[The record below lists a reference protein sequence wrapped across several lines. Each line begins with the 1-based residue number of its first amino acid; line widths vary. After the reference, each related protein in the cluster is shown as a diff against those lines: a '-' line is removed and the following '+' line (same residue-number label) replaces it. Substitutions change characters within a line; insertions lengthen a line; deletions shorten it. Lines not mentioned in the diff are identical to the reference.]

1 MDQSRRYGFQAHA
14 DNSMHIMNRDS
25 NLMWRSASSN
35 EQVRL
40 AAVAPF
46 ESHRFPRVF
55 DPVSSAAEPYRP
67 HPSQLVSPSFMN
79 GPAARSMIA
88 TESQSTVE
96 LSLPPRPVQFRSS
109 PPALPPLPPVR
120 AQASM
125 TAMVTPVVKK
135 KRIRLKT
142 DRRRE
147 QCRTNQARYRNK
159 QRSFLL
165 DMEKDVVALRDE
177 VERLRQ
183 TQQTLH
189 RDVNTRNGAVN
200 WARTYFEYFCRGL
213 NVTAHD
219 RLGQRNGMQRLSQD
233 DQIAF
238 LHSTVRPDVILG
250 DFQGI
255 SVVIDQWRSLS
266 STFDDVVIELLRI
279 DSINIFESQ
288 TMLLLNTHCSLTIS
302 AKSIDCI
309 FPHLKHNQRLKEKL
323 IGKRLTISA
332 AGEFCLDEHCQ
343 LQRVNCSF
351 QFVPPM
357 LSALGNA
364 EDLVA
369 VLDGARIVEE
379 YMVDPMY
386 TPQLIQADS

>member
-1 MDQSRRYGFQAHA
+1 MDRYSFQTHA
-14 DNSMHIMNRDS
+14 DNAMRHMTRES
-25 NLMWRSASSN
+25 NLMWRSAPTD
-35 EQVRL
+35 EQPRL

-46 ESHRFPRVF
+46 DTHRFTRVF
-55 DPVSSAAEPYRP
+55 ATPEPYRP
-67 HPSQLVSPSFMN
+67 HPSQIVTPSFMN
-79 GPAARSMIA
+79 GPARSMIVP
-88 TESQSTVE
+88 ESHPSIE
-96 LSLPPRPVQFRSS
+96 LSLPLPRPVQLRSS
-109 PPALPPLPPVR
+109 PPALPPLPPPR
-120 AQASM
+120 AQAS
-125 TAMVTPVVKK
+125 TAVVTPVVKK

-165 DMEKDVVALRDE
+165 DMEKDVVALREE

-189 RDVNTRNGAVN
+189 RDVNARNGAVS
-200 WARTYFEYFCRGL
+200 WARTYFECFCRGL

-219 RLGQRNGMQRLSQD
+219 RLGQRDGMQRLSQD

-255 SVVIDQWRSLS
+255 GVVIDQWRSLS
-266 STFDDVVIELLRI
+266 GSFDNVVVELLRI
-279 DSINIFESQ
+279 DNIDIFESQ
-288 TMLLLNTHCSLTIS
+288 TMLLLNTLCSFTIS
-302 AKSIDCI
+302 ARSIDLI
-309 FPHLKHNQRLKEKL
+309 FPHLKQNQRLKEKL
-323 IGKRLTISA
+323 IGKRLTINA

-369 VLDGARIVEE
+369 VLDGARIAEE

-386 TPQLIQADS
+386 SPQLILADH